1 MKTGHY
7 LINITMILPKNWS
20 EERKR
25 ATSVWCMAIIF
36 IGLLAFGGYSVY
48 STIFNPF
55 KISPENA
62 RLADQFRAAI
72 AAQQLQA
79 DQQRQALMDQFNKS
93 ASLQKPTTP
102 EVSVPGLPTPT
113 ELRDALKKSG
123 ATDAQLSQISDSEL
137 MSAYNQTLADQQ
149 KSGAQPATG
158 VATSTPSTAPTS
170 TTLEQLSQMT
180 PAQIRDLLLKNGMSR
195 ADLDKMDDKTLQAT
209 FRQVLT
215 EQIAAQSA
223 ATNNSAVK

>member
-1 MKTGHY
+1 
-7 LINITMILPKNWS
+7 MILPKNWS

-25 ATSVWCMAIIF
+25 ATSVWCMGVIF

-55 KISPENA
+55 KISPENQ
-62 RLADQFRAAI
+62 RLAAQFRAAI
-72 AAQQLQA
+72 VAQQLQEQ
-79 DQQRQALMDQFNKS
+79 QQRQSLMDQFNKS
-93 ASLQKPTTP
+93 ASLQKPTTS

-113 ELRDALKKSG
+113 ELRAALKKSG
-123 ATDAQLSQISDSEL
+123 ATDAQLAQISDSEL

-149 KSGAQPATG
+149 KTGTAPAVSAGT
-158 VATSTPSTAPTS
+158 TSLSTAPTS

-180 PAQIRDLLLKNGMSR
+180 PPQIRDLLLKNGMSK

-209 FRQVLT
+209 FQQVLT

-223 ATNNSAVK
+223 AANNTQK

>member
-1 MKTGHY
+1 
-7 LINITMILPKNWS
+7 MILPKNWS

-55 KISPENA
+55 KISPENM
-62 RLADQFRAAI
+62 RLAAQFRAAI

-93 ASLQKPTTP
+93 ASLQKPTTS

-113 ELRDALKKSG
+113 ELRAALKKSG
-123 ATDAQLSQISDSEL
+123 ATDAQLAQISDSEL

-149 KSGAQPATG
+149 KTTASPQAGGTVSVG
-158 VATSTPSTAPTS
+158 TTSPSTAPTS

-180 PAQIRDLLLKNGMSR
+180 PPQIRDLLLKNGMSK

-209 FRQVLT
+209 FQQVLT

-223 ATNNSAVK
+223 AK

>member
-1 MKTGHY
+1 
-7 LINITMILPKNWS
+7 MILPKNWS

-72 AAQQLQA
+72 VAQQLQE
-79 DQQRQALMDQFNKS
+79 DQQRQALIDQFNKS
-93 ASLQKPTTP
+93 ATLPTPTTP

-113 ELRDALKKSG
+113 ELRAALKKSG
-123 ATDAQLSQISDSEL
+123 ATDEQLAKISDSEL

-149 KSGAQPATG
+149 KSGSQPQTGGTPLSGATPN
-158 VATSTPSTAPTS
+158 TTPTS

-180 PAQIRDLLLKNGMSR
+180 PTQIRDLLLKNGMSK

-209 FRQVLT
+209 FQQVLT
-215 EQIAAQSA
+215 EQIAAQAA
-223 ATNNSAVK
+223 ATSNAQK